1 MKKISKGCLVRLNKN
16 ICFTSKNGGMRK
28 YPMTNNLND
37 DAKIVE
43 SHRPLTA
50 EEISAWYE
58 SDASKGMNSA
68 GESKLPPQSVYIPI
82 HQDRVYTVLRA
93 RCRMRLGW
101 GNPTPGLAKI
111 LCTKTGE
118 ETYIKRDL
126 LENVV

>member
-28 YPMTNNLND
+28 YPMTNGHND

-43 SHRPLTA
+43 SHRPVTA
-50 EEISAWYE
+50 EETTAWYN
-58 SDASKGMNSA
+58 SDSSKGMDSA
-68 GESKLPPQSVYIPI
+68 GESKLPPQCVYVPI

-93 RCRMRLGW
+93 RCRVRLGW

-118 ETYIKRDL
+118 ETYIKRNL
-126 LENVV
+126 LEIAV